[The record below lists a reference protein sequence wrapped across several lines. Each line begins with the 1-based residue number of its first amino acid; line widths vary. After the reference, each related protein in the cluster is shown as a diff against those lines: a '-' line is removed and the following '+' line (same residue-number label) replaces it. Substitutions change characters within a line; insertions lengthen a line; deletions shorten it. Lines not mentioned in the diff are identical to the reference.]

1 MALLFSSVMG
11 CFSLRPLGDWLP
23 KEMGGLRMS
32 KLIEQ
37 LKFSLAI
44 FGAKIKPGQAR
55 SSGPDIDHIL
65 YILEQ
70 KCFLT
75 LAEQSHVHVV
85 LKLAVMVKV

>member
-1 MALLFSSVMG
+1 MALLFPSGRG
-11 CFSLRPLGDWLP
+11 CFSLRPLGDWLA

-37 LKFSLAI
+37 LQFSLAI
-44 FGAKIKPGQAR
+44 FDAKIKPGKAR

-65 YILEQ
+65 DILEQ

-75 LAEQSHVHVV
+75 LAE
-85 LKLAVMVKV
+85 